1 VRRRG
6 VWTVNALC
14 CAAFGAWPVPAGAQH
29 AGTAELRLTLLDATT
44 GTRITGAEVAV
55 LPGGTRAISADGV
68 VVLRALALGM
78 HHLTIQAEGYVAWQ
92 DSLRVERPIGGAAT
106 VLLEPV
112 PIPLDPITASARARL
127 PHLERA
133 GFYSRMASD
142 FGHFVERTAIER
154 RDPAT
159 LLDMLYSAPSSQVV
173 NVRGRRF
180 FVLRRTGRQC
190 HPALYLDGV
199 WIRDPA
205 FLEQIRPET
214 VEAFELYVGM
224 ATPLQFRKDPC
235 GALIIWTR
243 K

>member
-1 VRRRG
+1 MRRRA
-6 VWTVNALC
+6 VRIASALC
-14 CAAFGAWPVPAGAQH
+14 CAALAAWPAPAGAQLT
-29 AGTAELRLTLLDATT
+29 GTAELRLTLLDART
-44 GTRITGAEVAV
+44 GARITGAEVAV
-55 LPGGTRAISADGV
+55 LPGGPRAVSADGR
-68 VVLRALALGM
+68 VVLRALALGT
-78 HHLTIQAEGYVAWQ
+78 HHLTIRAEGYLAWQ

-112 PIPLDPITASARARL
+112 PIPLDPITASAKARV

-133 GFYSRMASD
+133 GFYGRMASD
-142 FGHFVERTAIER
+142 FGHFVEREAIER

-199 WIRDPA
+199 WVRDPA

-214 VEAFELYVGM
+214 VEAFELYIGM
-224 ATPLQFRKDPC
+224 ATPLQFRKDAC
-235 GALIIWTR
+235 GALVIWTR